1 MSTREENTV
10 VRLVRAAIARE
21 RRRRHEENGPAP
33 RVEGRVSALVTVEN
47 DLSYLPDTLT
57 AVLSQKTLPAQIIV
71 LHADTS
77 NDGSIGYV
85 IPFDAEGLQVRVDV
99 REEPRCASFGAQIS
113 YALGHGRV
121 PASCELLWL
130 LHDDSRPADD
140 EVLRRLVEAYR
151 KAPRASIV
159 GAKQL
164 DWDEDRLQD
173 VGWFLD
179 RHGRRASLV
188 LDGEED
194 QSQYDGR
201 QDVLAVSLAGAL
213 VGKEAWRHAGGTD
226 AWMGTFGESTDL
238 CRRVWRQGRRV
249 IVVPQAAIRHVRARY
264 RGIRSADGSH
274 RRGRPHPTTMPILR
288 AQEKIALT
296 NTHGLMLLP
305 AFLWSVLR
313 ALALF
318 VVELFRKRPDRA
330 FASLSI
336 PGLRLGYLPRRLA
349 PSRSYSRTG
358 ISARRYPSL
367 VATRA
372 QIRDWRLRR
381 KAFAA
386 QDGGEPLNPLAAA
399 HLHRLARGR
408 ALDCLLLFV
417 MGLAVMLAVSAP
429 FLQVL
434 FSGGSLVS
442 SRLAP
447 TTATASQTFETGT
460 LMWTRGIGIGA
471 PGVPLPFDL
480 VLGLLALIGGGRLA
494 VGITVFW
501 LLALPCSMLSMYA
514 AAGTVTRSRVLRIV
528 SSLVWGVAAFVLGA
542 VQDAALPVLVVFCLL
557 PLAFYFIFRAVGWYA
572 VDEPHSPHPSVQAAA
587 VAGLLLAVVSAAE
600 PQLIL
605 PLMLSFLLYLFVV
618 KNHKAMLLLMPVP
631 SIVVLAPTFYHVLL
645 HTAQGAWR
653 QLFSDAL
660 VGGDRS
666 DPLALIRRDLGLGAL
681 PASSGRVMTIFLL
694 VVASLLV
701 IAAVCALFVRSARR
715 MSRMAWIL
723 VVSGAVLFVIAPR
736 VAVAPAAHAGSAPV
750 TASCV
755 PSIVIMLLGLLLA
768 ACALTGMTDS
778 LFRVVALDTGGTA
791 SGASDASGPTVVP
804 APGTPATDEAGKP
817 VAIGPATDGSGPHAG
832 PHTITA
838 RRAPLAG
845 LRSGLCVVL
854 LIGTALAGILSGI
867 AWRSSASV
875 GASSQALPIVAASD
889 LGDQAS
895 RILAVRADGQ
905 DSVRYWVMGTGSG
918 DLIDVSPMAST
929 TLLDH
934 ADGTEGKIA
943 SAAAT
948 LLSGGGEV
956 ADSLARLGFIGIYVP
971 PVSTAVGQQPRQARS
986 SLVSY
991 ILASDGTVL
1000 VTNTARDGLYVRLQ
1014 EAGGICRSA
1023 ASGAAPARSQE
1034 GSSRAS
1040 AAVDPS
1046 ACPVLARTQTA
1057 LAAARTDPQRIV
1069 WLVLLVLVLLVYL
1082 IVAIPR
1088 SRHLSAEGGR

>member
-10 VRLVRAAIARE
+10 VRLVRGAVAKE
-21 RRRRHEENGPAP
+21 RRRRHGQGGPAP
-33 RVEGRVSALVTVEN
+33 RVEDTVSALVTVEN
-47 DLSYLPDTLT
+47 DLSYLPQTLA
-57 AVLSQKTLPAQIIV
+57 AVLSQQTLPAQIIV
-71 LHADTS
+71 LHADAS
-77 NDGSIGYV
+77 NDGSVGYV
-85 IPFDAEGLQVRVDV
+85 IPFDAEGQQVRVDV

-121 PASCELLWL
+121 PVSTELLWL

-140 EVLRRLVEAYR
+140 GVLRRLVEAYR

-159 GAKQL
+159 GTKQL
-164 DWDEDRLQD
+164 DWSQDRLQD

-213 VGKEAWRHAGGTD
+213 VGKEAWRRAGGTD

-249 IVVPQAAIRHVRARY
+249 IVVPRAATRHVRARY
-264 RGIRSADGSH
+264 QGIRSADGSH
-274 RRGRPHPTTMPILR
+274 RRGRPRPTTMPVLR

-305 AFLWSVLR
+305 AFLWSILR

-318 VVELFRKRPDRA
+318 VIELFRKRPDRA

-336 PGLRLGYLPRRLA
+336 PWLRLGYLPRRLA

-367 VATRA
+367 VATRT

-399 HLHRLARGR
+399 HLRHLARGR

-417 MGLAVMLAVSAP
+417 AGLAAMIAVSAP

-447 TTATASQTFETGT
+447 TAATASQTFEAGT

-471 PGVPLPFDL
+471 RGVPLPFDL

-514 AAGTVTRSRVLRIV
+514 AAGTVTRSRALRIV
-528 SSLVWGVAAFVLGA
+528 SSLVWGVAAFMLGV
-542 VQDAALPVLVVFCLL
+542 VQDAALPVLVVLCFL

-572 VDEPHSPHPSVQAAA
+572 VDEPHTPHPSVQAAA

-618 KNHKAMLLLMPVP
+618 KDHKAMLLLMPVP

-645 HTAQGAWR
+645 HAREGAWR

-660 VGGDRS
+660 VGGGRS
-666 DPLALIRRDLGLGAL
+666 DPLLLLRRFLGLGVMPDAL
-681 PASSGRVMTIFLL
+681 ARTLSVVLL
-694 VVASLLV
+694 VVAVVLLV
-701 IAAVCALFVRSARR
+701 AAVCALFVRSARR

-723 VVSGAVLFVIAPR
+723 VVSGALLLVLAPR
-736 VAVAPAAHAGSAPV
+736 VAVAPAVRAGGAAQ

-755 PSIVIMLLGLLLA
+755 PALVIMLLGLLLA

-778 LFRVVALDTGGTA
+778 FFRVVALGSDGAGG
-791 SGASDASGPTVVP
+791 DQ
-804 APGTPATDEAGKP
+804 TDL
-817 VAIGPATDGSGPHAG
+817 
-832 PHTITA
+832 HTITA

-845 LRSGLCVVL
+845 PRAGLCVL
-854 LIGTALAGILSGI
+854 LLAGTALAGVLSGI
-867 AWRSSASV
+867 AWRSTASAN
-875 GASSQALPIVAASD
+875 AAPQTLPIVAASD
-889 LGDQAS
+889 LGDQDS

-905 DSVRYWVMGTGSG
+905 DTVRYWVMGTGSG
-918 DLIDVSPMAST
+918 DLIDVSPMASAW
-929 TLLDH
+929 LLDH
-934 ADGTEGKIA
+934 ADATEGKIA

-948 LLSGGGEV
+948 LLSGGGDV
-956 ADSLARLGFIGIYVP
+956 ADTLSRLGFIGIYVP
-971 PVSTAVGQQPRQARS
+971 PVSTAVGRQPRQARS
-986 SLVSY
+986 SLASHV
-991 ILASDGTVL
+991 LAADGTVL

-1014 EAGGICRSA
+1014 EAGGACRST
-1023 ASGAAPARSQE
+1023 ASGAAAGGSR
-1034 GSSRAS
+1034 GTSSRS
-1040 AAVDPS
+1040 PAAVDSS
-1046 ACPVLARTQTA
+1046 ACPVLARTRTA
-1057 LAAARTDPQRIV
+1057 LAGARTDPQRLI
-1069 WLVLLVLVLLVYL
+1069 WLVLLGLVLLVYL

-1088 SRHLSAEGGR
+1088 SRQLSVEGGR